1 MATFRPGLFGGDAPR
16 VSPIRRL
23 QPMGYQFGPSIE
35 DMRAQSI
42 AEMQAGQ
49 AANEEMLQN
58 LSNPGG
64 RNSVPK
70 PGGAFGLGPQGQ
82 PAPAPQA
89 PSQAMSTDVATSS
102 PKIGAF
108 MQGPRGESPAI
119 DQKIMQQELAYQAR
133 QPTPSPNANGQAMPA
148 IFQGGQTMTSNQA
161 NAAGSNLL
169 PFDAKTAELAVM
181 ANYKPID
188 WWKEISSDPFGFLM
202 SGTNGIR
209 ENRENQMMSDYAR
222 QAAEESARREAQIQ
236 TWINSDD
243 PRDRMRLAA
252 ALNAEKL
259 GENLGS
265 GFGSQIVGKG
275 QIRDYGFGAQDSKI
289 FNPDTGVSDGQ
300 AWQTNMN
307 GTTTWGERQAET
319 PAQKLAR
326 EKALQPTIENTGQA
340 IVSVSPDGSNTKVL
354 YQDPATPK
362 SDGITPYQGLQTQL
376 RLNEIDR
383 EIETG
388 AQRNRSSLTTLD
400 NSIALLDKFMGDTE
414 KFNAVYG
421 NMMNPTGKKDDLFNW
436 SIGMDDNRKDGM
448 AMLNQL
454 GGQAFIDSIRD
465 MKSAGGAGSVSDS
478 EGAKLATAAT
488 RLMEVNQTDVAA
500 REAADEFKLRLI
512 TFRNALAQ
520 DMAKKETAEKL
531 RRQQVEE
538 MMGGN
543 PGSPVQSSQPTEDD
557 DTFIDKLFGG
567 IGNLF
572 SGGGAQQPP
581 IDLSRL
587 TPQQLEQLEQQLSQ
601 GGGR

>member
-1 MATFRPGLFGGDAPR
+1 MPLGLIGSEARKLKQRAAQQKQAVSQAQVAAPVAPVIPMADEPRGVLAPR
-16 VSPIRRL
+16 PFRAMGGMSAENSPGQTI
-23 QPMGYQFGPSIE
+23 I
-35 DMRAQSI
+35 DRARNRGQS
-42 AEMQAGQ
+42 E
-49 AANEEMLQN
+49 
-58 LSNPGG
+58 
-64 RNSVPK
+64 VP
-70 PGGAFGLGPQGQ
+70 
-82 PAPAPQA
+82 
-89 PSQAMSTDVATSS
+89 TVAKEAS
-102 PKIGAF
+102 KLGAF
-108 MQGPRGESPAI
+108 MRGPSALPAPVAGPVDDGGI
-119 DQKIMQQELAYQAR
+119 FRFFGYKPDETGQELGEWLISGRETIENAKAGQLAR
-133 QPTPSPNANGQAMPA
+133 QEA
-148 IFQGGQTMTSNQA
+148 
-161 NAAGSNLL
+161 
-169 PFDAKTAELAVM
+169 D
-181 ANYKPID
+181 
-188 WWKEISSDPFGFLM
+188 
-202 SGTNGIR
+202 
-209 ENRENQMMSDYAR
+209 
-222 QAAEESARREAQIQ
+222 AAERRKVQQEAQIQ

-265 GFGSQIVGKG
+265 GFGSQIVAKG
-275 QIRDYGFGAQDSKI
+275 QIRDYGLGAQDSNI

-300 AWQTNMN
+300 AWQTNMD

-376 RLNEIDR
+376 KLNEIDR

-465 MKSAGGAGSVSDS
+465 MKSAGGAGSVSDI
-478 EGAKLATAAT
+478 EGAKLSTAAT

-500 REAADEFKLRLI
+500 REAADEFKLRLS